1 MRIDPL
7 PRANIEVLTEAL
19 RRHTCAVDALDASA
33 PGIYA
38 IVDQL
43 FLTGAERR
51 RQLAIT
57 QWPNRNLLDHL
68 GGADDHHSVYLVALP
83 NNGERL
89 NADIRRLCRACDGRP
104 MLSFVVSRA
113 PFAELSEHLRKYT
126 EARLAPDDDE
136 YLLRIGDTRVLS
148 ALLNSLS
155 DAQRETLLAPLMAWL
170 HIDRNGSI
178 IETPALDRPDRLA
191 RDMPHLAPEHWQA
204 LIDAAWPDAVLAQL
218 EPLAPAS
225 WRAALPSRQHAAVT
239 QWLTE
244 ATKIGHDDPATQI
257 AYCLGQLET

>member
-7 PRANIEVLTEAL
+7 SRENVELLTEAL
-19 RRHTCAVDALDASA
+19 RRHTCAVDASDASA

-38 IVDQL
+38 MVDQL
-43 FLTGAERR
+43 FLPGAEDR
-51 RQLAIT
+51 RQLAIA

-68 GGADDHHSVYLVALP
+68 GGADDQNSVFLVVLP

-89 NADIRRLCRACDGRP
+89 NAAIRRLCRACDGWP

-148 ALLNSLS
+148 AILNSLGTT
-155 DAQRETLLAPLMAWL
+155 QRETLLAPLMAWL

-178 IETPALDRPDRLA
+178 IETPGLDCPDRLA
-191 RDMPHLAPEHWQA
+191 RDMPHLAAECWQA

-218 EPLAPAS
+218 DPLAPAS
-225 WRAALPSRQHAAVT
+225 WQAGLPSRRHAAVT
-239 QWLTE
+239 QWLQE
-244 ATKIGHDDPATQI
+244 ATQIGHDDPATQI
-257 AYCLGQLET
+257 AYCLSQLET